1 MDLKKIEEKLK
12 LCLKKICH
20 NYFALTIIIFAIIN
34 LTLNLWYTS
43 KKNKYEQ
50 ELATKSIFSYI
61 MYKEKKI
68 SMFPSTNDYFNFIKT
83 AENELKNLDRY
94 LDKYNIEK
102 NEKLSSLYSFLVL
115 QKACLQKEIDEKK
128 LYIYCKMD
136 KLKNIPDSYKTY
148 ETLYPEK
155 VKKYEQEGKLLD
167 YTKIDYIKW
176 YRKNVGAT
184 DDIVELLKENEL

>member
-1 MDLKKIEEKLK
+1 MDFKKIKEKLK
-12 LCLKKICH
+12 LCLKKIMH
-20 NYFALTIIIFAIIN
+20 DYFAITIVIFAIIN

-43 KKNKYEQ
+43 KNNKYEK
-50 ELATKSIFSYI
+50 ELATKSIFSYV

-68 SMFPSTNDYFNFIKT
+68 GMFPSTNDYFNFIKT

-94 LDKYNIEK
+94 LDKYSIEK
-102 NEKLSSLYSFLVL
+102 NEKLSSLYYFLVL

-128 LYIYCKMD
+128 LYIYCKRD

-148 ETLYPEK
+148 ATLYPEK

-176 YRKNVGAT
+176 YHNNVGST